1 MMAPG
6 TPLEL
11 LVKEMAVG
19 SRLVNLSLDCWEHLV
34 GALAAAVLVLGLA
47 WALDQ

>member
-19 SRLVNLSLDCWEHLV
+19 SRPASLSLDCWEHLV